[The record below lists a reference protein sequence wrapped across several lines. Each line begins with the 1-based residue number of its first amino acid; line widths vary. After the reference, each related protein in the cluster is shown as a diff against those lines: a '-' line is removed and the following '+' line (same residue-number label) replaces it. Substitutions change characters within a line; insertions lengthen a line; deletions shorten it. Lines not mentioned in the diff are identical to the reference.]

1 MPLCPCF
8 PPSQPHPFVPPFQN
22 SQLFNS
28 VSSKG
33 KEEGNEFTGRSKL
46 VKHPS
51 RTNVEAAA
59 IAEGDEEEEGDE

>member
-1 MPLCPCF
+1 MLV
-8 PPSQPHPFVPPFQN
+8 SVPWMQN

-28 VSSKG
+28 VSAKG

-51 RTNVEAAA
+51 RTNVEASA
-59 IAEGDEEEEGDE
+59 IAEGDEDEDGEGDE